1 MAGTLALNVEI
12 LGEFRKLS
20 AATQGAEGQLKGL
33 NAVADNVSTGMNK
46 AFALIGAAFSVTAIV
61 NGLKQAAEAA
71 IEDVKSQRLLAIA
84 MENTGEATEFQIK
97 QAEENIRQM
106 QFSAGVADD
115 TLRPAFQKLFI
126 STGDVTRASDL
137 LQVALDTS
145 ASTGKDLDTV
155 TQAMTRSLEGND
167 TALGRLVPSLRNA
180 ADPLAELGELF
191 KGSAEEAANLDPY
204 TRMQI
209 IFEDMQEQVGMALL
223 PILNEFSTWLA
234 TPEGQ
239 AKLQEIVDG
248 LVAIIEEGIRIVEWV
263 EQNKDWLV
271 PLVAGISAIT
281 AAWKVAIATVGLY
294 RAAVALAGGTS
305 AVAGVSS
312 TAATVAGGTVATV
325 GATAGATAAAVVA
338 GSALGGYM
346 QGQALAES
354 VRAMSGPNQGL
365 RADGTY
371 SLYGDLD
378 FSKYGIGSPPPAT
391 TNVVI
396 NMNAGNITGQQIAD
410 AIRRSQRSTGTN
422 VIQPRQ

>member
-191 KGSAEEAANLDPY
+191 RGSAEEAANLDPY

-294 RAAVALAGGTS
+294 RAAVALAGGSS
-305 AVAGVSS
+305 AVAGVTS
-312 TAATVAGGTVATV
+312 TAATVAGGTAATV
-325 GATAGATAAAVVA
+325 GVSAGGTAALVVA

-346 QGQALAES
+346 QGQQLQYVNDATRGAN
-354 VRAMSGPNQGL
+354 SGLQ
-365 RADGTY
+365 ADG
-371 SLYGDLD
+371 SFDLFGDLN
-378 FSKYGIGSPPPAT
+378 SRPGVQST
-391 TNVVI
+391 TNVTI

>member
-126 STGDVTRASDL
+126 STGDVTQASEL

-167 TALGRLVPSLRNA
+167 TALSRLVPSLRNA

-191 KGSAEEAANLDPY
+191 RGSAEEAANLDPY

-209 IFEDMQEQVGMALL
+209 IFEDLQEQVGMALL
-223 PILNEFSTWLA
+223 PILNEFSTWLT

-248 LVAIIEEGIRIVEWV
+248 MVAIIEEGIKIVEWV
-263 EQNKDWLV
+263 NANKDWLV

-305 AVAGVSS
+305 AVSGV
-312 TAATVAGGTVATV
+312 A
-325 GATAGATAAAVVA
+325 AGATAVGTSAAISTGAVA
-338 GSALGGYM
+338 VPLVTATAVGSYYSTEARQDLQAALDAPENNQPIDWANINWWG
-346 QGQALAES
+346 
-354 VRAMSGPNQGL
+354 RA
-365 RADGTY
+365 RE
-371 SLYGDLD
+371 
-378 FSKYGIGSPPPAT
+378 PAPT
-391 TNVVI
+391 TQNVVI

>member
-1 MAGTLALNVEI
+1 
-12 LGEFRKLS
+12 
-20 AATQGAEGQLKGL
+20 
-33 NAVADNVSTGMNK
+33 
-46 AFALIGAAFSVTAIV
+46 
-61 NGLKQAAEAA
+61 
-71 IEDVKSQRLLAIA
+71 
-84 MENTGEATEFQIK
+84 
-97 QAEENIRQM
+97 
-106 QFSAGVADD
+106 
-115 TLRPAFQKLFI
+115 
-126 STGDVTRASDL
+126 
-137 LQVALDTS
+137 
-145 ASTGKDLDTV
+145 
-155 TQAMTRSLEGND
+155 
-167 TALGRLVPSLRNA
+167 
-180 ADPLAELGELF
+180 
-191 KGSAEEAANLDPY
+191 
-204 TRMQI
+204 
-209 IFEDMQEQVGMALL
+209 MALL